1 MALSMNV
8 TFSGE
13 LAEKIQRLATLRH
26 QDIDS
31 LFETLVEQALPE
43 QSESDEIATPEMKT
57 YIALHPMLKQ
67 KYFGQYVA
75 IYQGKL
81 IGHDRERETLYRR
94 IDAQYPDKF
103 VWISRVEEDAISTRA
118 FHERYIHDSDAMK
131 KVIIPRPGSIT
142 EKLWGALGQGNGQEL
157 SEIFSY
163 DYDYELSKR

>member
-1 MALSMNV
+1 M
-8 TFSGE
+8 
-13 LAEKIQRLATLRH
+13 ATLRH

-57 YIALHPMLKQ
+57 YIALHLILKQ

>member
-26 QDIDS
+26 QDINS

-43 QSESDEIATPEMKT
+43 QSESDEIATSEMKT

-75 IYQGKL
+75 IYQGKFVAMTASVKPFIVGL
-81 IGHDRERETLYRR
+81 MHNIPTGLYGS
-94 IDAQYPDKF
+94 AGLKKMQFPHVLF
-103 VWISRVEEDAISTRA
+103 M
-118 FHERYIHDSDAMK
+118 SDTYTTAM
-131 KVIIPRPGSIT
+131 P
-142 EKLWGALGQGNGQEL
+142 
-157 SEIFSY
+157 
-163 DYDYELSKR
+163 